1 MIMRTQL
8 ISDWKKFNEKLG
20 IVYDIE
26 SIADDI
32 IKGLSKKNYFE
43 WKGKFRGKDITIEC
57 YLMNLEKDTSAK
69 FQKVDKENNIF
80 KISTENLKKSTI
92 IHELKHLDYYLRNG
106 EKEHDYLTHITKTL
120 TKVYPHMLKDP
131 EIFYWII
138 YLTNQN
144 EFESYFNE
152 FYWELKEKFDGK
164 DLSRNEKRDLIDEY
178 LKEEP
183 LVFVFS
189 HYYKRGFDLKSVFK
203 SNREANKFLSKTI
216 QTIKDYKKGKADIDK
231 WDILLTKFTSLFRKF
246 RKDEEIDN
254 SLVKDIEMMINKSIK
269 RNFKKISRLYTLLLD

>member
-57 YLMNLEKDTSAK
+57 YLMNLEKETSAK

-92 IHELKHLDYYLRNG
+92 IHELKHLDYYLRAG
-106 EKEHDYLTHITKTL
+106 EKEHDYLTHITKAL
-120 TKVYPHMLKDP
+120 TKVYTHMLKDP

>member
-8 ISDWKKFNEKLG
+8 ISNWEKFNEKLG

-32 IKGLSKKNYFE
+32 IKGLSKKDYFE

-57 YLMNLEKDTSAK
+57 YLMNLEKETSAK

-80 KISTENLKKSTI
+80 KISTKTLRKSTI
-92 IHELKHLDYYLRNG
+92 IHELKHLDYYLRSG

-120 TKVYPHMLKDP
+120 SKVYPHNLKDP
-131 EIFYWII
+131 EIFYWVI
-138 YLTNQN
+138 YSTNQN

-178 LKEEP
+178 LREDP
-183 LVFVFS
+183 LVFVFRY
-189 HYYKRGFDLKSVFK
+189 YYKRGFDLKSMFK

-216 QTIKDYKKGKADIDK
+216 QTIKDYKKGKANIDK

-254 SLVKDIEMMINKSIK
+254 SLVRDIELMINKSIK
-269 RNFKKISRLYTLLLD
+269 INFKKISRLYTLLLD